1 MENEKSRYV
10 FICVSTDLCY
20 KSLSYVTFKHTL
32 NIWNHIQIW
41 IHPQI
46 NLKKVDIRVCVCA
59 CIFIYV
65 YMTVWHISQSPH
77 IQSIFYHYLFLK
89 GTVYTQIKNLLFT
102 HLHVL
107 SALENKGRGKA
118 ERQSVII
125 HFHDM
130 LFSHTMKANGD
141 RECDSVSL
149 YCFPQQTENHIL
161 DWNNIRGNK

>member
-1 MENEKSRYV
+1 M
-10 FICVSTDLCY
+10 
-20 KSLSYVTFKHTL
+20 
-32 NIWNHIQIW
+32 
-41 IHPQI
+41 
-46 NLKKVDIRVCVCA
+46 CVCA

-65 YMTVWHISQSPH
+65 YMTHSQSPH
-77 IQSIFYHYLFLK
+77 IQSIFDHYLFLK
-89 GTVYTQIKNLLFT
+89 GTVHTQIKNLLFT
-102 HLHVL
+102 HLHVPSNPYNVL